1 MANKPV
7 PEDYNALKTL
17 CATQQVQL
25 EQQRLHIARLEAH
38 ITVLQATIADQQK
51 TIDQL
56 RQQNQDLQNQLQRFM
71 RQRFGRKSERGKP
84 SQFSAVDANLLTA
97 LPQTIPAPAFSTHVA
112 KQRTCRQFPND
123 LPRKRIEY
131 DLLESQKYCDC
142 GCGCALKK
150 IGEDILEQLEIIPTQ
165 VYVVEHVRF
174 KYAGCAYDSKVVT
187 ATMPR
192 QPIDKAMAGAG
203 LLADVLVKKYDDH
216 LPLYRQSEILTRHG
230 IDLPRS
236 TLCDWVGN
244 CAQNLSPLVD
254 DMRKTL
260 LASPKIHT
268 DDTTVP
274 VQEPGLEKT
283 KTGRLWIYYGY
294 GKGSPPCAIYDYT
307 PTRQRVGPMTFLQ
320 GYRGYLQADAYAGY
334 DALYGDA
341 VKEVA
346 CMAHVRRKFYDVA
359 QSAPTTDSAH
369 EALLF
374 IQALYQLESTARDY
388 EDDARAALR
397 QDKAKPILNAF
408 KAWLDE
414 YSTRALPKSPL
425 GSAVQYTLKNWT
437 ALCVYLEDGMLSID
451 NNAAERLMRP
461 IAIGRKNWLFAG
473 SDAGAK
479 HAAICYSLI
488 ETCKLNKLNPYHYL
502 RDVMARLPTQ
512 LYSRI
517 HELLPWNW
525 QPAFPLPTALP
536 Y

>member
-1 MANKPV
+1 
-7 PEDYNALKTL
+7 
-17 CATQQVQL
+17 
-25 EQQRLHIARLEAH
+25 
-38 ITVLQATIADQQK
+38 
-51 TIDQL
+51 
-56 RQQNQDLQNQLQRFM
+56 
-71 RQRFGRKSERGKP
+71 
-84 SQFSAVDANLLTA
+84 
-97 LPQTIPAPAFSTHVA
+97 
-112 KQRTCRQFPND
+112 
-123 LPRKRIEY
+123 
-131 DLLESQKYCDC
+131 
-142 GCGCALKK
+142 
-150 IGEDILEQLEIIPTQ
+150 
-165 VYVVEHVRF
+165 
-174 KYAGCAYDSKVVT
+174 
-187 ATMPR
+187 
-192 QPIDKAMAGAG
+192 
-203 LLADVLVKKYDDH
+203 
-216 LPLYRQSEILTRHG
+216 
-230 IDLPRS
+230 
-236 TLCDWVGN
+236 
-244 CAQNLSPLVD
+244 
-254 DMRKTL
+254 
-260 LASPKIHT
+260 
-268 DDTTVP
+268 
-274 VQEPGLEKT
+274 
-283 KTGRLWIYYGY
+283 
-294 GKGSPPCAIYDYT
+294 
-307 PTRQRVGPMTFLQ
+307 
-320 GYRGYLQADAYAGY
+320 
-334 DALYGDA
+334 
-341 VKEVA
+341 
-346 CMAHVRRKFYDVA
+346 MAHVRRKFYDVA